1 MDINIF
7 ITADKFNNNNSFS
20 QSFLKLIKDDDNLKS
35 IMEEHPETIASL
47 IKCGIEDGIES
58 ILPKHLSIDTEFGLR
73 LNILDSIDCSCL
85 NSKSNLGSVLKNI
98 MIDNF
103 QLVLTRKHWLE
114 TSKLTLFFDAV
125 EYGCVD
131 EFIEQSKVNL
141 SK

>member
-7 ITADKFNNNNSFS
+7 ITADKYNNNSFS
-20 QSFLKLIKDDDNLKS
+20 QSFLKLIEDDNNLKS
-35 IMEEHPETIASL
+35 TIEEHPDAIATL

-58 ILPKHLSIDTEFGLR
+58 ILPKHLHIDPEFGLR

-85 NSKSNLGSVLKNI
+85 NSKSNLGSVLKSI

-125 EYGCVD
+125 EYGLVD
-131 EFIEQSKVNL
+131 EFIEQTRISSLK
-141 SK
+141 